1 MAELLAREIAE
12 KEVNAWLE
20 YKRVPDAYIKGSQL
34 YINGIIIAVQEG
46 SMIIDK
52 ETKEI
57 THKLKWPIGTGD
69 FAINELKYKP
79 RLGVSVIQA
88 NIAGIPVSDLTGRT
102 LGIIAAL
109 CGKPRT
115 EIAPMDSEDYR
126 AASDVAAFFSP

>member
-1 MAELLAREIAE
+1 MEAITREIAE
-12 KEVNAWLE
+12 KEVNAWLAW
-20 YKRVPDAYIKGSQL
+20 KKVPQAYIDGSKL
-34 YINGIIIAVQEG
+34 YINGMIIAVQEG
-46 SMIIDK
+46 SMIIDS

-57 THKLKWPIGTGD
+57 THKLKWPIGSGE
-69 FAINELKYKP
+69 FAITELKYKP

-88 NIAGIPVSDLTGRT
+88 NIAGISMTDLTGRT

>member
-1 MAELLAREIAE
+1 MAELVSREVAE

-20 YKRVPDAYIKGSQL
+20 YKKVPDAYIKGSQM
-34 YINGIIIAVQEG
+34 YINGMIIAVQEG
-46 SMIIDK
+46 SFTIDPD
-52 ETKEI
+52 TKEI

-69 FAINELKYKP
+69 FTITSLTYKP
-79 RLGVSVIQA
+79 RLGVSVIQQ
-88 NIAGIPVSDLTGRT
+88 NIVGIPMTDLTGRT

-126 AASDVAAFFSP
+126 SASGVAAFFSP